1 MVIHD
6 WLYCQ
11 NKLNR
16 EKCDA
21 LFMTCCWHWCGS
33 APRAGDVLG
42 AAHGGWYRY
51 SQRAGGVK
59 VEHVALN

>member
-1 MVIHD
+1 VDIHD
-6 WLYCQ
+6 WFYCQ

-21 LFMTCCWHWCGS
+21 LFMTCCWPLVRIS
-33 APRAGDVLG
+33 AARRRCSRGCAWRMVS
-42 AAHGGWYRY
+42 Y